1 MESTV
6 IHHMVDDIINGQQ
19 SDALT
24 KFNEIVALKLAD
36 ALEAKKIEFAS
47 SLGKEQEEHEEV

>member
-1 MESTV
+1 MESTI

-24 KFNEIVALKLAD
+24 KFNEIISGKLTD
-36 ALEAKKIEFAS
+36 ALEDRKIEIAS
-47 SLGKEQEEHEEV
+47 TIGQEQEHEEV

>member
-1 MESTV
+1 MESTI

-24 KFNEIVALKLAD
+24 KFNEIISSKLTD
-36 ALEAKKIEFAS
+36 ALEDRKIEIAS
-47 SLGKEQEEHEEV
+47 TIGKEQEHEEV

>member
-19 SDALT
+19 SDALS
-24 KFNEIVALKLAD
+24 KFNEIVASKLSD
-36 ALEAKKIEFAS
+36 ALEARKIEIAS
-47 SLGKEQEEHEEV
+47 SLGKEQEHHEEV

>member
-1 MESTV
+1 MESTI

-24 KFNEIVALKLAD
+24 KFNEIISSKLTD
-36 ALEAKKIEFAS
+36 ALEDRKIEIAS
-47 SLGKEQEEHEEV
+47 TIGKEQEQHEEV